1 MSVDIH
7 ESARGKWRGI
17 LSHYGLDQKALS
29 GKHCACPMCGGKDRF
44 RFDNKEGRG
53 TWYCN
58 NCGAGNGVDL
68 VMGLRGMQFID
79 AVKDIRPLVDGSEPE
94 KQQQGMSGSDQRKMR
109 KEIWDGARRVV
120 KGDEVDRY
128 LSGRGVALD
137 QYPGTLRF
145 HPSLRYA
152 YGQHFPGMVAAIQN
166 DTGTCICLHRTFL
179 TDGEKAPVDVPR
191 KVTPGELPNGSAVR
205 LFPAAPIM
213 GVAEGIETALAAAKR
228 FNVPVWATT
237 NEKLLRF
244 WEPPAIVRKL
254 LVFGDNDASFVGQ
267 SAAYQLAQTV
277 TKKSIEAHV
286 LIPEQVGT
294 DWADHISKKDH

>member
-1 MSVDIH
+1 MAVDIH
-7 ESARGKWRGI
+7 EAARGHWRGI
-17 LSHYGLDQKALS
+17 LAHYGLDQKVLS

-58 NCGAGNGVDL
+58 HCGAGNGVDL
-68 VMGLRGMQFID
+68 VMGLRGIQFKD
-79 AVKDIRPLVDGSEPE
+79 AVSDIRPLVGGSEPE
-94 KQQQGMSGSDQRKMR
+94 KQQQGMSGGDQRKMR
-109 KEIWDGARRVV
+109 MEIWGGTQRVE
-120 KGDEVDRY
+120 KGDDVDRY
-128 LSGRGVALD
+128 LAGRGVALD
-137 QYPGTLRF
+137 QYPGTLRL

-152 YGQHFPGMVAAIQN
+152 YGQNFPGMVAAIQS
-166 DTGTCICLHRTFL
+166 DTGTCVCLHRTFL

-191 KVTPGELPNGSAVR
+191 KVTPGELPEGSAVR
-205 LFPAAPIM
+205 LSYAAPIM

-237 NEKLLRF
+237 NERLLSA
-244 WEPPAIVRKL
+244 WVPPIEVREL

-267 SAAYQLAQTV
+267 AAAYQLAKRLSPKIKT
-277 TKKSIEAHV
+277 HV

-294 DWADHISKKDH
+294 DWADHISRKDH